1 MTLKKGLGE
10 KDILNNLYIE
20 LLTFK
25 QIAMRKL
32 IFLALLALP
41 SISNAQFSNVLIGAG
56 VPMFIGSAVYYA
68 VGEPVY
74 DVTNNTQANFNA
86 YNQRLTRYKNTRTIA
101 LASSSL
107 VLLSGVIL
115 KTTEIKTSKNTSM
128 NITGNG
134 IIFTARF

>member
-1 MTLKKGLGE
+1 MILTL
-10 KDILNNLYIE
+10 
-20 LLTFK
+20 K
-25 QIAMRKL
+25 QIAMKKL
-32 IFLALLALP
+32 ILLALIALP
-41 SISNAQFSNVLIGAG
+41 SLSKAQFSNVLIGAG

-74 DVTNNTQANFNA
+74 DVTNNTSVNFNA
-86 YNQRLTRYKNTRTIA
+86 YNQKLTRYKNTRTIA

-128 NITGNG
+128 NISPNG
-134 IIFTARF
+134 VIFTALF

>member
-1 MTLKKGLGE
+1 MK
-10 KDILNNLYIE
+10 
-20 LLTFK
+20 
-25 QIAMRKL
+25 KL
-32 IFLALLALP
+32 IILALIALP
-41 SISNAQFSNVLIGAG
+41 SLSQAQFSNVLIGAG